1 MKSAIK
7 VVIAITFTAITHSLS
22 LPLHVKHLLMNYNG
36 YTSDIP
42 ANVVKYKKASQ
53 KHRQYL
59 IHGHVLKMGD
69 EK

>member
-7 VVIAITFTAITHSLS
+7 VVIAITHTAITHSLS

-42 ANVVKYKKASQ
+42 ANVVKNKKGFSKA
-53 KHRQYL
+53 
-59 IHGHVLKMGD
+59 
-69 EK
+69 